1 MQTSNDTLTAVPGFR
16 VGHATDEAGL
26 TGCTVVL
33 CPPGTAGGVDQRG
46 GAPGTR
52 ETDLLRPMHVV
63 EHVDAL
69 VLAGGSAFGLAAADG
84 VMRWCEQAGLG
95 YPTPFGRVPIVPA
108 AILYDLSIGESG
120 ARPTAEMGW
129 AACTSASS
137 APVAQGCVGAGTG
150 CTIGKLLGPA
160 CATKAGI
167 GSAAEHFSS
176 GLVVAAL
183 VAVNALGDVVAPD
196 GRILAGLR
204 TAPNSAEFLSTMD
217 VMRAGMNAA
226 APGATVIGVIACNA
240 RLSRESVNKVAQM
253 AHDGLAR
260 AVSPAHTMADG
271 DTLFALASGEVAADV
286 SLVGAIAAEVT
297 ARAIREAVLW
307 ASSCG
312 GLPAL
317 ADLRDR

>member
-1 MQTSNDTLTAVPGFR
+1 MQTSNNTLTAVPGFR
-16 VGHATDEAGL
+16 VGHATDVDGL

-33 CPPGTAGGVDQRG
+33 CPPATVGGVDQRG

-63 EHVDAL
+63 EYVDAL

-84 VMRWCEQAGLG
+84 VMRWCEQSGYG
-95 YPTPFGRVPIVPA
+95 YPTPHGRVPIVPA
-108 AILYDLSIGESG
+108 AILYDLSIGSPN

-129 AACTSASS
+129 VACASASS
-137 APVAQGCVGAGTG
+137 ASVAQGCVGAGTG

-167 GSAAEHFSS
+167 GSAAEPFSS

-183 VAVNALGDVVAPD
+183 VAVNALGDVLAAD
-196 GRILAGLR
+196 GSILAGLR
-204 TAPNSAEFLSTMD
+204 SSASATEFLPTID
-217 VMRAGMNAA
+217 LMRAGMNAV
-226 APGATVIGVIACNA
+226 APSATVIGVIACNA
-240 RLSRESVNKVAQM
+240 RLSKEAVNKVAQM

-271 DTLFALASGEVAADV
+271 DTLFALACGEVEADV

-297 ARAIREAVLW
+297 ARAIREAVLR
-307 ASSCG
+307 ATSCG

-317 ADLRDR
+317 DDVRRR